1 MFSMLPHPPIRR
13 PTSLRL
19 LLACLLLG
27 AFSAALAG
35 LPAAGLSAAGADP
48 ATGAAAERA
57 LAAAVAQGKRL
68 WRKSW
73 RSGAKACFACHQRGP
88 NKMLGERLGG
98 YPKYDKTLG
107 KVVSARQK
115 INHMIK
121 SKSGGRKLDLA
132 SDDLT
137 ALEAFIKT
145 LK

>member
-1 MFSMLPHPPIRR
+1 MRVLHHPEITDDRR
-13 PTSLRL
+13 YEPECRTNGKAGPARQSK
-19 LLACLLLG
+19 
-27 AFSAALAG
+27 SA
-35 LPAAGLSAAGADP
+35 
-48 ATGAAAERA
+48 E
-57 LAAAVAQGKRL
+57 
-68 WRKSW
+68 
-73 RSGAKACFACHQRGP
+73 
-88 NKMLGERLGG
+88 
-98 YPKYDKTLG
+98 TLG